1 MSVDGVSHLLIK
13 LQYVKRK
20 LFDDNT
26 KTCETPLC
34 NFLFYGAQS
43 QSSIHSY
50 IQYKIL
56 QFVILETVRENL
68 KGLLGQTKSEKN

>member
-1 MSVDGVSHLLIK
+1 MCSTLFQPVNRRHFFLSVDGVSHLLIK

-43 QSSIHSY
+43 EFNSQLYTI
-50 IQYKIL
+50 
-56 QFVILETVRENL
+56 
-68 KGLLGQTKSEKN
+68 

>member
-1 MSVDGVSHLLIK
+1 MCSTLFQPVNRRHFFLSVDGVSHLLIK

-20 LFDDNT
+20 LFDNNT

-56 QFVILETVRENL
+56 QFVI
-68 KGLLGQTKSEKN
+68 

>member
-1 MSVDGVSHLLIK
+1 MCSMLLQLVNRRHFVGQLMGYHLLIK

-56 QFVILETVRENL
+56 QFVI
-68 KGLLGQTKSEKN
+68 